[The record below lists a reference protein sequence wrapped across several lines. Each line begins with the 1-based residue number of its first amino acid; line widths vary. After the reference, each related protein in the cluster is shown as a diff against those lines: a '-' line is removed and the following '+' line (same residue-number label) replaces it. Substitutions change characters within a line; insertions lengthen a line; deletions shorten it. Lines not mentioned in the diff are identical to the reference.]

1 MSYDRQ
7 LTLSRSAPSHR
18 NYSVALRRR
27 NIYTDTLVS
36 VSVFYIILNTLLW
49 FDPASSGQP
58 TLHLTLSFDV
68 HDPVSEL
75 SEQDPL

>member
-1 MSYDRQ
+1 MRDDRQ

-36 VSVFYIILNTLLW
+36 VSVFYIILNNDEQNNTIHFLEHLKKEASKFNLLL
-49 FDPASSGQP
+49 SSSW
-58 TLHLTLSFDV
+58 LV
-68 HDPVSEL
+68 
-75 SEQDPL
+75 